1 MVEDLQW
8 REAGRPLDG
17 VRRGFGVQ
25 GAPGEPCEAGRS
37 VTSSVAADFNV
48 DSESA
53 KPSPP
58 GRSSVCL
65 ANAVFGRS
73 LSDLCGGA
81 YWDQAPPAR
90 IPGILVHPEKLKTHL
105 GESALSSSEPWSPRP
120 MEPGVLSVHYI

>member
-48 DSESA
+48 DS
-53 KPSPP
+53 
-58 GRSSVCL
+58 L
-65 ANAVFGRS
+65 S
-73 LSDLCGGA
+73 L
-81 YWDQAPPAR
+81 R
-90 IPGILVHPEKLKTHL
+90 
-105 GESALSSSEPWSPRP
+105 SPRF
-120 MEPGVLSVHYI
+120 PGARVCVWRMPFWGGHFRTFVGVRIGIKRFPLASQEFLYTRKN